1 MRLHF
6 FIIALLLSAVN
17 LFCVVTA
24 LAEPMLKAINRS
36 DEPGHLQLFFHF
48 DQLPGYQFT
57 TNGRRV
63 DLILTGV
70 TMADNLTPP
79 ASDDRMI
86 KMVTKTEGPTTTLSF
101 YFRYPPQK
109 VHAEGNK
116 ETGLIMLDTLLGNRL
131 SASYPELTTR
141 LHGVT
146 VVKRAQPDTF
156 NPVSI
161 TPYATDWRSFF
172 TGFESPVDLSPPP
185 RLHLPPFPLAVLL
198 SPEPEVSEWLPEEIN
213 NLVDSGKW
221 LQVCLL
227 LRQQVEKTAD
237 EHIKER
243 LVLSYAE
250 GLVRAGE
257 YREPYFLLQRIT
269 LGYPD
274 SLLADLASFLL
285 IYQQADRGDHTN
297 AYYELR
303 TLLGRLGT
311 TRFAPD
317 FNLLLAELAL
327 MANRTSE
334 AQALLDDPIVAQEP
348 SLALARRMRQADLL
362 FTGKQ
367 TDNAL
372 AAYLELAAQS
382 ALIETDP
389 LSLAQFAQG
398 LYEARRYPEAAKRYQ
413 QLVDL
418 LANRPG
424 MDLALF
430 RLAMC
435 HLRIPASVKK
445 ARTDLIQIQNAFPD
459 TLGGERAHLKQ
470 TDLDYTSKRMKGR
483 DAEAVYGKYALS
495 GKTVGL
501 REESGFKQALVNSLE
516 GEAETSVRQCMHLL
530 RTFQSGTLRTEATA
544 LLIQQL
550 PGVIRQLVKDDE
562 YVKSL
567 VLAKQNKN
575 LFVRGWLE
583 TDLLYDLARAY
594 SRLGMADETA
604 QTYQYLFEVS
614 GEADRENIYLPLL
627 QAFMAT
633 GRFTQVG
640 EYADRYQIRYPKGR
654 DTQAVFALKVRALYD
669 SGQLDQALALLT
681 SSSGPMSRE
690 LDLLKGRILFEKKE
704 WQKVIDTLAQPGIQE
719 SLASH
724 ALVLPLAESY
734 FQAGKEEQAAPL
746 FRQLLEGQEQVEQAR
761 FRLAQI
767 ALNRGDRAQALNLFK
782 ELAEKGTDPLWKKIA
797 QEKVAILEITNQ

>member
-1 MRLHF
+1 M
-6 FIIALLLSAVN
+6 
-17 LFCVVTA
+17 
-24 LAEPMLKAINRS
+24 AE
-36 DEPGHLQLFFHF
+36 
-48 DQLPGYQFT
+48 
-57 TNGRRV
+57 
-63 DLILTGV
+63 
-70 TMADNLTPP
+70 
-79 ASDDRMI
+79 
-86 KMVTKTEGPTTTLSF
+86 
-101 YFRYPPQK
+101 
-109 VHAEGNK
+109 
-116 ETGLIMLDTLLGNRL
+116 
-131 SASYPELTTR
+131 
-141 LHGVT
+141 
-146 VVKRAQPDTF
+146 
-156 NPVSI
+156 
-161 TPYATDWRSFF
+161 
-172 TGFESPVDLSPPP
+172 
-185 RLHLPPFPLAVLL
+185 
-198 SPEPEVSEWLPEEIN
+198 
-213 NLVDSGKW
+213 SGKW

-257 YREPYFLLQRIT
+257 YREPYYLLQRIT

-303 TLLGRLGT
+303 TLLGRLGAT
-311 TRFAPD
+311 PFAPA

-327 MANRTSE
+327 MADRTSE
-334 AQALLDDPIVAQEP
+334 AKTLLDDPIIAQEP
-348 SLALARRMRQADLL
+348 SLDLVRRLRQADLL

-367 TDNAL
+367 TDKAL
-372 AAYLELAAQS
+372 AAYLELATQS
-382 ALIETDP
+382 TLIETDP
-389 LSLAQFAQG
+389 LSLARFARG

-435 HLRIPASVKK
+435 HLRMPATAKK
-445 ARTDLIQIQNAFPD
+445 ARIDLVQIQNAFPD

-470 TDLDYTSKRMKGR
+470 TDLDYMSKRMKGR
-483 DAEAVYGKYALS
+483 DAEAVYGRYALA
-495 GKTVGL
+495 GKTVDL

-530 RTFQSGTLRTEATA
+530 RTFQSGALRTETTA

-550 PGVIRQLVKDDE
+550 PGVIRQLVKDEE
-562 YVKSL
+562 YVKAL

-583 TDLLYDLARAY
+583 TGLLFDLARAY

-633 GRFTQVG
+633 GRFTRVG
-640 EYADRYQIRYPKGR
+640 EYADRYQIRFPKGR
-654 DTQAVFALKVRALYD
+654 DGQAVFALKVRALYE

-681 SSSGPMSRE
+681 STSGSGSRE

-719 SLASH
+719 SLTSH
-724 ALVLPLAESY
+724 GLVLPLAESY
-734 FQAGKEEQAAPL
+734 FQTGKEEQAAPL
-746 FRQLLEGQEQVEQAR
+746 FRQLAEGREHAEQAR

-767 ALNRGDRAQALNLFK
+767 ALKRGDRSQALNLFR

-797 QEKVAILEITNQ
+797 QEEVSILEMTNQ